1 MGDDKM
7 KRLLVSYLNRSI
19 IQILVGLDLSL
30 EHF

>member
-7 KRLLVSYLNRSI
+7 KRFLVSNLNRFI